1 MIDEQRINPLNQKQ
15 ANGDELLRRSLIYE
29 RAKTRIEE
37 AAQKVA
43 RDRKAHL
50 TEIAETGEDF
60 DESYDLAL
68 SELRGIQHQLGAKA
82 DEYWARMEKE
92 TEMFMPGLERLA
104 NAVLESAAYDYEVA
118 LCDGFPDSAA
128 EMRLIEIFA
137 ERGAEVYTTLDF
149 SEVLGQ
155 IRRVYHEEWRPK
167 VEKLVPELHDE
178 PKPRFRH
185 KCPLCGGG
193 LYYVHCKGET
203 DLVRCTTCGLFYQV
217 KKKKAVRKDGK
228 NGR

>member
-1 MIDEQRINPLNQKQ
+1 MIDEERRNPLNERQAKGDVLLKQ
-15 ANGDELLRRSLIYE
+15 SLIYE
-29 RAKTRIEE
+29 RAKVRIEE

-68 SELRGIQHQLGAKA
+68 SELRGIQIRLGARA
-82 DEYWARMEKE
+82 DELWAEMEAT
-92 TEMFMPGLERLA
+92 TEKFGPGLERLA
-104 NAVLESAAYDYEVA
+104 NAVLENAAYDYEVA

-128 EMRLIEIFA
+128 EMRLIELFA

-149 SEVLGQ
+149 GEVLGQ
-155 IRRVYHEEWRPK
+155 IRRVYYEEWRPK
-167 VEKLVPELHDE
+167 VEKLVPELHEE
-178 PKPRFRH
+178 PKPRYRH

-193 LYYVHCKGET
+193 LYYVHCKSET